1 MSSQNRNPHPSP
13 DTCKLLCS
21 FTRLTSRWRWCGT
34 LWLLILCSLNVVGSP
49 GELKWSLAIP
59 GGHIYGPPTMATNGD
74 VLIGASDGKLHAVT
88 PDGAVRWSFST
99 PQSVVG
105 MPMVGADGTIYF
117 GSDKLYALNPEG
129 MKLWEFDQFEWT
141 DNYINYM
148 GPPVLGP
155 DGAIYVTRIA
165 SGDQPRL
172 FVLEPDRTV
181 RWILKRRFSGPVV
194 LGKDGTIF
202 LSEDHGYFSAVNP
215 DGVVRWTTTV
225 GGWATSSGT
234 PVANGAVLVPVAGSS
249 ILEGAI
255 QAFTATGSNLWRFE
269 GGSPA
274 IGTPVI
280 GPDGAAYG
288 VFNAGHI
295 VAFETNGS
303 VRWDY
308 QTEDLPN
315 TYPNVHAP
323 ALAADGTL
331 YVTSEQWLYALNA
344 SGQLLWRYDAGRSEL
359 GAPLLGPGGTIYF
372 SANGET
378 NVLFAVEGTGAGLA
392 ASSWP
397 MGRRDARHS
406 ASLAAGQTIPPAP
419 TGLAASDFTDKVL
432 LNWNSAPPATHYQ
445 VWRSATPNYAEAVVI
460 TNGLSGGVSYADRSC
475 IPGETNYYFV
485 RAANAAG
492 MSPIVGPVAGQRRV
506 ANVGEAVWIV
516 PTGGAVG
523 SAAAIGPDGTAYFGD
538 SDGKLHAVDGAGQL
552 QWSFTFGGASSTP
565 PAVGADGTV
574 YFAAATTFYPHPI
587 PNALFAVTPTGQLL
601 WRLDVPESSVNS
613 PAIGADGTLYF
624 ALETRLLALSPTGS
638 NVWTFTNG
646 RSFFRTP
653 AIGADGTIYCGTTD
667 GYLVAIAPNGV
678 QLWESSSVDGY
689 LRTPVIDDNGVL
701 FTAGGNFHAFNPDGQ
716 KLWSYALTS
725 GSSSGPSLLTT
736 QGVVYAQAEKTY
748 FRFSTNGSN
757 VHKFILPAAQDNSQA
772 RVVADAN
779 AIVYVSVYNG
789 IFSDAL
795 TAKIYAMSAAGVK
808 QWEYSIFRGG
818 FGNPTLGA
826 NNLLLVPAA
835 DGLHALRTSAGM
847 GTSAWPHP
855 LHDPQHTARST
866 QMPPL
871 PAAPVASATLRTRI
885 TDVRV
890 SWNSVLAASSYEVFR
905 SDTANSAEAVLLSTV
920 IGQLFYDD
928 KSATPETD
936 YFYWVKAKNVAGSSP
951 LSAPVVGVRRQAVAG
966 EILYRWPIGTPV
978 NGSLAIGADGTIYA
992 TGGKKIMA
1000 LNPDGTVQWEHPV
1013 SWPVLSSPTLGPDGT
1028 IYVGAQATLNQTL
1041 SPSPLLALNPDGSEL
1056 WRFTATNN
1064 IRGTPAVGADGTIYF
1079 TTDSISA
1086 SQPGVLYALSPN
1098 GNLLWSLPLSR
1109 VTDASVAI
1117 ARDGTLYVFTRD
1129 GRLSAVTST
1138 GIELWNVAAGAAPG
1152 GETLRPSPA
1161 IGADGTIFVSGGAL
1175 RAFLPDGR
1183 LRWQTTNG
1191 TFYSSPTIAPD
1202 GSVLVSSQE
1211 GWIHLVRD
1219 GTNVWRYRISAV
1231 NRGAAAFAT
1240 PNLIY
1245 APGPAGQLLTLTLAG
1260 SNVWQAPVGSLW
1272 STSPTI
1278 APDGT
1283 IYVSTAEGEVVSV
1296 FGEAPLADTPWPMFQ
1311 HDIRHTGRH
1320 TSPAIAPS
1328 LLTQPASL
1336 TVRQGAPVN
1345 LAVDVAGYPWP
1356 AFQWYLNDAALL
1368 GATARNLSL
1377 LSVLPSDAGTYRVT
1391 ATNEAGQLSSSNA
1404 LLTILPCAAVP
1415 AGAVAWWP
1423 GESNLFDSA
1432 SVNDLGLNNQTLS
1445 SNTFLAGKSGL
1456 GFRLTNNSYLT
1467 TAYSE
1472 ELDLGAGAGLTVE
1485 GWIKP
1490 DSIATAQPLVE
1501 WNDGVSRIG
1510 AGLMINP
1517 AYGAGALEAWFADTN
1532 SIPSR
1537 TVRVSAA
1544 SAGIVSNVW
1553 QHVALTF
1560 DQATGMA
1567 TIYAGGVPLTQ
1578 TNLGTFRPLTGTPV
1592 YLGYRRAGGFMGSYF
1607 RGGLDEFAL
1616 YDRALSAAEIQA
1628 IVTADD
1634 GGKCLPPPSCAPP
1647 TFNLVAWWRGE
1658 SNALDQVN
1666 GNHGVITQTISFTN
1680 GAVGN
1685 AFQFSTGVI
1694 RVGGNSNLNVGL
1706 YGGFTVEGWFRTA
1719 VPGFQP
1725 LLEWNSGTG
1734 TQGVTLATS
1743 TTRALQA
1750 NLIDTNGV
1758 AHVFNSPQQILTN
1771 GTWQHLALTYDRASG
1786 IAAWYRSGLRVAQTN
1801 LGSFVPRTDGDFFL
1815 GYRPVGPYVG
1825 SGAKYTGAMDEISLY
1840 ARALSPAEIRA
1851 VMRSRGEGKC
1861 LSAPTVSRFTHAAL
1875 QPNGQLRLRMVGTFP
1890 FTAQIQSSTNLID
1903 WQSIGVP
1910 QPAAG
1915 GEFVFEDV
1923 EPTSLP
1929 ARYYRLISP

>member
-1 MSSQNRNPHPSP
+1 MSSQNWKTRPTPSRR
-13 DTCKLLCS
+13 KRLCP
-21 FTRLTSRWRWCGT
+21 LPLKAGLWRCYCT
-34 LWLLILCSLNVVGSP
+34 LWFLALGLLTVTGGP

-59 GGHIYGPPTMATNGD
+59 GGSAFSPPTLATNGD
-74 VLIGASDGKLHAVT
+74 VLLGTGDGNLYAVT
-88 PDGAVRWSFST
+88 PDGNIRWSFST
-99 PQSVVG
+99 PRSVLGV
-105 MPMVGADGTIYF
+105 PLVATDGTIYF
-117 GSDKLYALNPEG
+117 GSDKLYALNSDG
-129 MKLWEFDQFEWT
+129 IKLWEFDHFVWT

-172 FVLEPDRTV
+172 FVLEPDQTV

-194 LGKDGTIF
+194 LGEDGTIF

-225 GGWATSSGT
+225 GGWALSSGT
-234 PVANGAVLVPVAGSS
+234 PIANGGVLVPVVGST

-255 QAFTATGSNLWRFE
+255 QALTATGSNLWRFE

-280 GPDGAAYG
+280 GPDGAAYA
-288 VFNAGHI
+288 VFNAGRI
-295 VAFETNGS
+295 VALETNGS
-303 VRWDY
+303 VRWEY
-308 QTEDLPN
+308 QTENLPN
-315 TYPNVHAP
+315 TYPTMHTP

-359 GAPLLGPGGTIYF
+359 GAPLLGPDGTIYF

-406 ASLAAGQTIPPAP
+406 ASLASSQTIPPAP
-419 TGLAASDFTDKVL
+419 TGLAARDFTDKVL
-432 LNWNSAPPATHYQ
+432 LTWNSTPPATHYQ
-445 VWRSATPNYAEAVVI
+445 VLRSTTINPADAVVI
-460 TNGLSGGVSYADRSC
+460 TNGLSGGVSFADRSC

-492 MSPIVGPVAGQRRV
+492 TSPAVGPVAGQRRV

-523 SAAAIGPDGTAYFGD
+523 SAAAIGPDGTAYFGA

-565 PAVGADGTV
+565 PAVGADGTI

-601 WRLDVPESSVNS
+601 WRIDVPESSVNS

-624 ALETRLLALSPTGS
+624 ALETRLLALSPAGS
-638 NVWTFTNG
+638 NLWTFTNG
-646 RSFFRTP
+646 RSFSRTP

-667 GYLVAIAPNGV
+667 GYLVAVAPNGV
-678 QLWESSSVDGY
+678 RLWEGSSGDGS
-689 LRTPVIDDNGVL
+689 LRTPVIGDNGVL
-701 FTAGGNFHAFNPDGQ
+701 FTSAANFHAFNPDGQ

-757 VHKFILPAAQDNSQA
+757 VHKFILPAAQDNSQT
-772 RVVADAN
+772 RVVADSSET
-779 AIVYVSVYNG
+779 VYVSVYSG
-789 IFSDAL
+789 V
-795 TAKIYAMSAAGVK
+795 TAKLYAMSAAGVK
-808 QWEYSIFRGG
+808 QWEYSILQGD
-818 FGNPTLGA
+818 FGNPTLGS

-835 DGLHALRTSAGM
+835 DGLHALRTSAGL

-855 LHDPQHTARST
+855 LHDPAHTSRAT
-866 QMPPL
+866 QTPPL
-871 PAAPVASATLRTRI
+871 PAAPVAEATIRTRI

-890 SWNSVLAASSYEVFR
+890 SWNSVLAASSYEVYR
-905 SDTANSAEAVLLSTV
+905 SDTTEPADAILLGAV

-928 KSATPETD
+928 KSAVPETD
-936 YFYWVKAKNVAGSSP
+936 YFYWVKARNLTGSSP
-951 LSAPVVGVRRQAVAG
+951 FSAPVAGVRRQAVPG
-966 EILYRWPIGTPV
+966 EILYRWPLGTPI
-978 NGSLAIGADGTIYA
+978 NGSPAIGADGTIYA
-992 TGGKKIMA
+992 TGGRKIVA

-1013 SWPVLSSPTLGPDGT
+1013 SWPVLSSPALGPDGA
-1028 IYVGAQATLNQTL
+1028 IYVGVQATLNQTL
-1041 SPSPLLALNPDGSEL
+1041 SPSPLLALNPDGSER
-1056 WRFTATNN
+1056 WRFTASNN
-1064 IRGTPAVGADGTIYF
+1064 IRGTPAVGADGNIYF

-1086 SQPGVLYALSPN
+1086 SQPGVLYALAAN

-1129 GRLSAVTST
+1129 GRLSAVSST
-1138 GIELWNVAAGAAPG
+1138 GVELWNVAAGTAPAG
-1152 GETLRPSPA
+1152 DTLRPSPA

-1191 TFYSSPTIAPD
+1191 TFYSSPTLAPD

-1219 GTNVWRYRISAV
+1219 GTNVWRYQTSAV
-1231 NRGAAAFAT
+1231 NRGAAAFAS

-1260 SNVWQAPVGSLW
+1260 SNVWQAPAGSLW
-1272 STSPTI
+1272 SSSPAI

-1296 FGEAPLADTPWPMFQ
+1296 FGAAPLADTPWPMFQ
-1311 HDIRHTGRH
+1311 HDIRHTGRNL
-1320 TSPAIAPS
+1320 SPAITPS

-1356 AFQWYLNDAALL
+1356 AFQWFFNDSALP
-1368 GATARNLSL
+1368 GATARNFTL

-1391 ATNEAGQLSSSNA
+1391 ATNEAGHISSSNA
-1404 LLTILPCAAVP
+1404 LLTVLPCALVP

-1423 GESNLFDSA
+1423 GESNLLDSA
-1432 SVNDLGLNNQTLS
+1432 SVNDFGLNNQTLS
-1445 SNTFLAGKSGL
+1445 SNSFLAGKSGL

-1472 ELDLGAGAGLTVE
+1472 ELDLGAGPGLTIE
-1485 GWIKP
+1485 GWINP
-1490 DSIATAQPLVE
+1490 DSIASAQPLLE

-1517 AYGAGALEAWFADTN
+1517 AHGVGALEAWFADTN
-1532 SIPSR
+1532 SIPAR

-1560 DQATGMA
+1560 DKATGVA

-1592 YLGYRRAGGFMGSYF
+1592 YLGYRRAGSFMGNYF

-1616 YDRALSAAEIQA
+1616 YDRALSAAEIQS
-1628 IVTADD
+1628 IVTAND
-1634 GGKCLPPPSCAPP
+1634 GGKCLPPPACTPP

-1658 SNALDQVN
+1658 SNALDQVS
-1666 GNHGVITQTISFTN
+1666 GNHGMVTQTISFTN
-1680 GAVGN
+1680 GAVGT

-1694 RVGGNSNLNVGL
+1694 RVGANSNLNVGL
-1706 YGGFTVEGWFRTA
+1706 HSGLTVEGWFKTA

-1734 TQGVTLATS
+1734 TQGVTLATAS
-1743 TTRALQA
+1743 TRALQA
-1750 NLIDTNGV
+1750 NLVDVNGF
-1758 AHVFNSPQQILTN
+1758 AHVINSPQQILTN

-1786 IAAWYRSGLRVAQTN
+1786 IAALYRSGIKVAQTN
-1801 LGSFVPRTDGDFFL
+1801 LGSFVPRTDSDFFL
-1815 GYRPVGPYVG
+1815 GYRPPGAYTG
-1825 SGAKYTGAMDEISLY
+1825 SGVKYTGAMDEISLY
-1840 ARALSPAEIRA
+1840 ARALSAAEIRA

-1861 LSAPTVSRFTHAAL
+1861 LSAPPVSRFTHVEL
-1875 QPNGQLRLRMVGTFP
+1875 QPNGRVRLRMVGTFP
-1890 FTAQIQSSTNLID
+1890 FVAHIQSSTNLLD
-1903 WQSIGVP
+1903 WQSIGMP
-1910 QPAAG
+1910 QPATG
-1915 GEFVFEDV
+1915 GEFEFEDD
-1923 EPTSLP
+1923 EPASLP
-1929 ARYYRLISP
+1929 ARYYRLTLP